1 MSRRT
6 ALAAISPVASEQWGM
21 ITAGQARGLG
31 VSRQDLKRLVDD
43 GTLAIAD
50 QAARVYRLTGVPE
63 DPELDPLRAAW
74 LQLGGAKSWHER
86 AAAPDAIVSHRSAAH
101 LRGLGDLIPREH
113 EFYAT
118 TRLRPRRNDIK
129 LRVRSQI
136 PPDSWEVWGGLPI
149 RTVPAIIDD
158 LLADGEDESAVV
170 QVVHDALALGLL
182 HKDALKAIVA
192 PTRPPTATPTRQSS
206 SGYSLARRRVDERI
220 HVPV

>member
-21 ITAGQARGLG
+21 ITAGQARRLG

-50 QAARVYRLTGVPE
+50 QAVRVYRLTGAPE

-86 AAAPDAIVSHRSAAH
+86 TTAPDAIVSHRSAAH
-101 LRGLGDLIPREH
+101 LRGLGDLIPHQH

-136 PPDSWEVWGGLPI
+136 APDSWEAWGGLPV
-149 RTVPAIIDD
+149 RTAPAIIDD
-158 LLADGEDESAVV
+158 LLTDREDESAVA
-170 QVVHDALALGLL
+170 QVVQDALALGLL
-182 HKDALKAIVA
+182 HKNALNAIIAPHAVA
-192 PTRPPTATPTRQSS
+192 YGHSDPAEFARVLVGEETRR
-206 SGYSLARRRVDERI
+206 
-220 HVPV
+220 